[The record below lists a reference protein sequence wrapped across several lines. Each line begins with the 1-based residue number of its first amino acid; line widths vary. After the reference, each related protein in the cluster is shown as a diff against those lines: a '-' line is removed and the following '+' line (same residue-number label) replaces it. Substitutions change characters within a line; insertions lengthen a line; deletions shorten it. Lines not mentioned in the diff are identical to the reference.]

1 MYYRDME
8 NNKMYLTT
16 TEAKAKNLPSAQE
29 QIDRYNAA
37 LPTPHLNSVQLANR
51 NKRGNWVDSPCWYVS
66 VQDAGRTQ
74 VVLGPFPTEASCRE
88 WAYRDAEDGG
98 TAKAS
103 RLREIASK
111 RDPKSWFYA
120 WGMVKTEHGYSSG
133 CLNPDFPDSELDAIR
148 AVPGRLD
155 V

>member
-1 MYYRDME
+1 MRLE
-8 NNKMYLTT
+8 NTQTT
-16 TEAKAKNLPSAQE
+16 YTDKELSETARTARKYIKRAHPGS
-29 QIDRYNAA
+29 
-37 LPTPHLNSVQLANR
+37 THLNSVQLANR

-74 VVLGPFPTEASCRE
+74 IVLGPFPTEASCRE

-133 CLNPDFPDSELDAIR
+133 CLNPDFPDSEVDAIR
-148 AVPGRLD
+148 TVPGRLD
-155 V
+155 AEVSA